1 MGCEYDSDSVWIHL
15 ERLAVT
21 DTKNTIS
28 DLKNDRQL
36 ISFNID
42 MIIPDEVSMIEDI
55 SGWMCAGK

>member
-1 MGCEYDSDSVWIHL
+1 MGCEYDSDPVWIHL

-42 MIIPDEVSMIEDI
+42 MIIPDDVSMIEDI